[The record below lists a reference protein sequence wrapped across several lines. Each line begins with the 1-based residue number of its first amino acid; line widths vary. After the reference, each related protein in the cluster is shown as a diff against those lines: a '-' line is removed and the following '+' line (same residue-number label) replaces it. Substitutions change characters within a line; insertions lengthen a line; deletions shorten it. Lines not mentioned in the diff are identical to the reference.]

1 MKTNILSDLEKFTLT
16 SELEIILSSGVSIEE
31 GLDMISHN
39 LTNTR
44 LKTACDTLQLKFSE
58 IGNFSEAV
66 IATHMFDPYMEKMVY
81 IGEQSGNLDIVMRE
95 LSLYY
100 EREDD
105 ITQRMKEATFYPLVL
120 LIMMTII
127 VALLVFKVLPIFQD
141 VLHNMGSDL
150 GTFSI
155 TMMNFGKI
163 FALSSFIFLSL
174 ILILIAF
181 FLFYNR
187 IHEDKQIK
195 ERFLSSFFMSKKL
208 YLNIAHAK
216 LTYALS
222 LFLSSGY
229 SIEDT
234 INFMPDFVSHPILK
248 KKLVNCVAC
257 IKKGDS
263 LSKAF
268 SENEVY
274 VGMHANML
282 TIGLQSGQHDEV
294 LKKLVTLYEKETE
307 NATSQFLNM
316 IEPVIIAVLSLIVG
330 VILLSI
336 MLPLMGIM
344 STLG

>member
-1 MKTNILSDLEKFTLT
+1 MKTNVLSDLEKFTLT

-39 LTNTR
+39 LTNNK
-44 LKTACDTLQLKFSE
+44 LKTASQLVQTIFLE
-58 IGNFSEAV
+58 IGNFSEA
-66 IATHMFDPYMEKMVY
+66 ITASKMFDPYMEKMVY

-120 LIMMTII
+120 LIMMTVI

-155 TMMNFGKI
+155 TMMNFGKL
-163 FALSSFIFLSL
+163 FALSSFVFLSIAL
-174 ILILIAF
+174 FIILISLI
-181 FLFYNR
+181 YNHF
-187 IHEDKQIK
+187 HEDKQLK

-234 INFMPDFVSHPILK
+234 MNFMPDFVSHPVLK
-248 KKLVNCVAC
+248 KKLVNCVES
-257 IKKGDS
+257 IKKGSS
-263 LSKAF
+263 LATAF
-268 SENEVY
+268 RENNVY
-274 VGMHANML
+274 SGIHANML